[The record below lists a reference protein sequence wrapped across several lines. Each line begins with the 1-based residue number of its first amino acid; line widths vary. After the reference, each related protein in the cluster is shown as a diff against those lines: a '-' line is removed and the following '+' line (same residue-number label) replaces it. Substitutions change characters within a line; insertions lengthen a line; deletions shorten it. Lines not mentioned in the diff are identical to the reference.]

1 MRGESPSR
9 FWFLHRVRA
18 VCLMETDDLPRQAR
32 DTHKEN
38 STKTAFFARRD
49 AVSLLSPD
57 ASLPAEW
64 ASKAS
69 RSTGEIYYLNLLTM
83 ETTYDKPT
91 APAIPPWE
99 ASGDEGDDDDISL
112 SGDDDISLSGDEA
125 AEKKKKGGG
134 SGRRSVSSSGRR
146 SPQRMGSSVAR
157 SGGTSDDNAG
167 SADGSAGSS
176 RRSPPP
182 PPVGGV
188 VPISRYDSTAV
199 AAAGLGGRLQRSS
212 SGAKP
217 TASLTFEF
225 FAEKP

>member
-1 MRGESPSR
+1 
-9 FWFLHRVRA
+9 
-18 VCLMETDDLPRQAR
+18 METDDLPRQAR

-38 STKTAFFARRD
+38 PTKTALFARRD

-125 AEKKKKGGG
+125 AEKKKKGGALKGGG
-134 SGRRSVSSSGRR
+134 SGRGSVSSSGRRR

-157 SGGTSDDNAG
+157 SGGTSDDMDDDDNAG